1 MAVQNKDLSEWMENK
16 TLPECM
22 MYMLKNEIICD
33 VTFLVGE
40 NCKPIKA
47 HRYMLCSRSPV
58 FHTMFQGSMPETN
71 NINVPDIDE
80 NTFDLVLKYIYSD
93 EIEIT
98 NENVRDILYAAD
110 KYMLSRVKQKCSDLL
125 KKTARSSDAVVA
137 LSTASQFH
145 LGVLQR
151 ESLQFIESNTKAC
164 LASVHASNL
173 SKECVEI
180 ILQSDYL
187 SCTETDICKF
197 FLTWTDKFIEAA
209 NVERNPE
216 NLRSVVGNLL
226 YLIRFPLVDKT
237 YFSQFVSHTG
247 ILTLPEIVNVF
258 RSHYGEKSDVFVEKT
273 RVPLAKRVTH
283 TFTRHASRRSGWNA
297 RGVDA
302 LDVES
307 DKDIWANGVVVFGPT
322 GEISSNYR
330 SFEFEIL
337 NEKNICIYSSILNL
351 PTEATVSKKYTF
363 GPVLIKANTS
373 YTLLLKD
380 IKVKTYYGVDCK
392 TSFTA
397 NGATVTVK
405 NSTMC
410 TTGTNTEQGQFAG
423 FLFIS

>member
-1 MAVQNKDLSEWMENK
+1 MAVQNKDFSEWMENK

-22 MYMLKNEIICD
+22 IYMLKNEILCD

-40 NCKPIKA
+40 DCKPIKA

-93 EIEIT
+93 EIQIT
-98 NENVRDILYAAD
+98 NENVRDILYAAE

-125 KKTARSSDAVVA
+125 KKTACSSDAVVA
-137 LSTASQFH
+137 LSTATQFH
-145 LGVLQR
+145 LEVLQR
-151 ESLQFIESNTKAC
+151 ESLQFIESNTNAC
-164 LASVHASNL
+164 LASVHANTL

-180 ILQSDYL
+180 ILQSEYL
-187 SCTETDICKF
+187 SCTETDI
-197 FLTWTDKFIEAA
+197 
-209 NVERNPE
+209 
-216 NLRSVVGNLL
+216 
-226 YLIRFPLVDKT
+226 
-237 YFSQFVSHTG
+237 
-247 ILTLPEIVNVF
+247 
-258 RSHYGEKSDVFVEKT
+258 
-273 RVPLAKRVTH
+273 
-283 TFTRHASRRSGWNA
+283 SRRSGWTA
-297 RGVDA
+297 CGVDA
-302 LDVES
+302 LDIES
-307 DKDIWANGVVVFGPT
+307 DKNIWTNGVVVFGPT
-322 GEISSNYR
+322 GEISSNHR

-337 NEKNICIYSSILNL
+337 NEKNMCIYSSILNL
-351 PTEATVSKKYTF
+351 PTEATLSKKYTF
-363 GPVLIKANTS
+363 GPVLIKAKKS

-397 NGATVTVK
+397 NDATVTVK

-410 TTGTNTEQGQFAG
+410 TKGTNTEQGQFAG

>member
-1 MAVQNKDLSEWMENK
+1 MAVQKTDLSEWMENK

-22 MYMLKNEIICD
+22 MYMLKNEILCD

-40 NCKPIKA
+40 DCKPIKA
-47 HRYMLCSRSPV
+47 HRYMLCSRSQV
-58 FHTMFQGSMPETN
+58 FHTMFQGSMPDD
-71 NINVPDIDE
+71 INVPDLDE

-98 NENVRDILYAAD
+98 WENLSDVLYAAD

-125 KKTARSSDAVVA
+125 KTTAHSSDAVVA
-137 LSTASQFH
+137 LSIAAQFH
-145 LGVLQR
+145 LEGLQR
-151 ESLQFIESNTKAC
+151 ESLQFIENNTSAC
-164 LASVHASNL
+164 LASVHANNL

-180 ILQSDYL
+180 IIQSDYL
-187 SCTETDICKF
+187 TCTETDICKF
-197 FLTWTDKFIEAA
+197 FLTWTDKCIETAHL
-209 NVERNPE
+209 ERNPE

-226 YLIRFPLVDKT
+226 YLVRFPLVDKK

-258 RSHYGEKSDVFVEKT
+258 RSHYGEKSDLFVEKT
-273 RVPLAKRVTH
+273 RVPLSKRVTH
-283 TFTRHASRRSGWNA
+283 TFTRHATRRHGWTA

-302 LDVES
+302 LSIES
-307 DKDIWANGVVVFGPT
+307 DKNIRINEVTIFGPT
-322 GEISSNYR
+322 AEILSNLR

-337 NEKNICIYSSILNL
+337 NEKNIRIYSSSLNL
-351 PTEATVSKKYTF
+351 PLEATTSKKYTF
-363 GPVLIKANTS
+363 GPVLIEANKS
-373 YTLLLKD
+373 HTLLLKD
-380 IKVKTYYGVDCK
+380 IKVKTYYGVKCK

-397 NGATVTVK
+397 NSTTVTVK

-423 FLFIS
+423 IFFIS